1 MGKYDGLTAY
11 LESLDANRVRLTF
24 GQIERIIGARL
35 PPSAHRYNAWWSN
48 DHSPGRQ
55 SGAWLSLGW
64 ATQDV
69 DLGSQEVT
77 FRRQD

>member
-35 PPSAHRYNAWWSN
+35 PPSAHQVTNAWWAN
-48 DHSPGRQ
+48 DHSPC
-55 SGAWLSLGW
+55 
-64 ATQDV
+64 
-69 DLGSQEVT
+69 
-77 FRRQD
+77 